1 MRRAACSST
10 RVKIDEAIGYLV
22 DETRKLKPGNP
33 LDPQTTLGP
42 LVNKAQ
48 FERVQRYIQ
57 IGLDEGARLVT
68 GGLGRPAGL
77 KRGFF
82 AQPTIFV
89 DVKPAMRIAQEE
101 IFGPVLSVIPYSSED
116 EAVEIAN
123 GTPFGLGAYLF
134 TASPEKARK
143 VGERLKAGRVFLN
156 GAPSNSASPMG
167 GYKQSGN
174 GREMGVFGFEEYLE
188 TKAMFGF
195 DSAIIS

>member
-1 MRRAACSST
+1 M
-10 RVKIDEAIGYLV
+10 
-22 DETRKLKPGNP
+22 KPGNP

-42 LVNKAQ
+42 LVNRAQ

-57 IGLDEGARLVT
+57 FGIDEGARLVV
-68 GGLGRPAGL
+68 GGLGRPAGIE
-77 KRGFF
+77 RGYF
-82 AQPTIFV
+82 ARPTIFTNV
-89 DVKPAMRIAQEE
+89 RPGMRIAQEE

-123 GTPFGLGAYLF
+123 GPPFGLGAYLF
-134 TASPEKARK
+134 TASPKTARK
-143 VGERLKAGRVFLN
+143 VGEQLRAGRVFLN

-174 GREMGVFGFEEYLE
+174 GRSMGVFGLEEYLE

-195 DSAIIS
+195 SDLAPTLPPAVSAA